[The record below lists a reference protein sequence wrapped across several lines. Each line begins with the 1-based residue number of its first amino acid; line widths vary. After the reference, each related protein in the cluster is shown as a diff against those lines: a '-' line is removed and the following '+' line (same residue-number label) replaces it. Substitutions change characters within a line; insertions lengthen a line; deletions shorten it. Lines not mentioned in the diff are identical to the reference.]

1 MDQSKAGSIRGASK
15 KAKMAP
21 LLPGDHGA
29 YAMLLV
35 PEFCGLVVGGMQ
47 GLNGGVNPGLGA
59 ALLTLALLGG
69 FFAYEPLDVLTR
81 PGVNPAARQRAQLW
95 LVLYLGVALVSG
107 LPLVLIWQRW
117 GLVLIGLGGLLPPLA
132 YLGAKKWR
140 KQRSL
145 GVRLAGISG
154 LTLSAPAAFYLFTG
168 RLDGLALG
176 LWLAAL
182 VYFGSNLFYV
192 RAWFEGRKREKLNH
206 RITLPGWLVAATL
219 GYLALGLLALSG
231 FIGLGWLPWT
241 VLLIFAP
248 LVVKV
253 AMALRRPPV
262 YIPIKQI
269 GLFEFGQSFIFA
281 LLLILTLR

>member
-1 MDQSKAGSIRGASK
+1 MDQPKAGSIKGVS
-15 KAKMAP
+15 KAKLAP

-35 PEFCGLVVGGMQ
+35 PEFCGLVVGWMQ
-47 GLNGGVNPGLGA
+47 GVSGGAGLGA
-59 ALLTLALLGG
+59 GALLLTLALLGS

-95 LVLYLGVALVSG
+95 LALYLGIAVTSG
-107 LPLVLIWQRW
+107 LLLILVWQRW

-132 YLGAKKWR
+132 YLIAKKWR
-140 KQRSL
+140 RQRSL
-145 GVRLAGISG
+145 GVRLAGIAG

-168 RLDGLALG
+168 RWDGLALG

-192 RAWFEGRKREKLNH
+192 RAWFEVRKQAKINH
-206 RITLPGWLVAATL
+206 RNTIPGWLLRATL
-219 GYLALGLLALSG
+219 AYLGLGLLALLG

-241 VLLIFAP
+241 VLLIFTP
-248 LVVKV
+248 LVVKL
-253 AMALRRPPV
+253 AMAWRRPPV
-262 YIPIKQI
+262 YLPIKQI
-269 GLFEFGQSFIFA
+269 GLFEFSQSFIFA
-281 LLLILTLR
+281 LLLIFTLR

>member
-1 MDQSKAGSIRGASK
+1 MDQPKAESIKGISKAK
-15 KAKMAP
+15 LAP

-47 GLNGGVNPGLGA
+47 GISDGVSVGWGTV
-59 ALLTLALLGG
+59 LLTLALLGS
-69 FFAYEPLDVLTR
+69 FFAYEPLDVLSK

-95 LVLYLGVALVSG
+95 LALYLGIALAAG
-107 LPLVLIWQRW
+107 LLLVLAWQRW
-117 GLVLIGLGGLLPPLA
+117 GLILIGLGGLLPPLA
-132 YLGAKKWR
+132 YLIAKRWR

-145 GVRLAGISG
+145 GVRLAGIAG

-192 RAWFEGRKREKLNH
+192 RAWFEGRKQEKLNQ
-206 RITLPGWLVAATL
+206 RARLPGWLLASTL
-219 GYLALGLLALSG
+219 AYLALGLLGLVG
-231 FIGLGWLPWT
+231 FIGLGWLPGT
-241 VLLIFAP
+241 VLLVFAP
-248 LVVKV
+248 LIVKL
-253 AMALRRPPV
+253 AMALRQPPV

-269 GLFEFGQSFIFA
+269 GLFEFSQSFIFA